1 MAWEDIVKQ
10 RIRGDYAS
18 AKNRYDGVPYVT
30 KYLGSGLGLN
40 ITNMIAEDINDM
52 EDWLKKAISELKSKA
67 KDLKVER
74 DAENVVIP
82 MYQEILDALEKVDMA
97 LYTEKARDIQDA
109 RQSGMGMFGR

>member
-30 KYLGSGLGLN
+30 KYLGSGLCLN

-82 MYQEILDALEKVDMA
+82 MYQEILDALEKVDME
-97 LYTEKARDIQDA
+97 LYTEKARDIQY
-109 RQSGMGMFGR
+109 RQQSGMGMFGR